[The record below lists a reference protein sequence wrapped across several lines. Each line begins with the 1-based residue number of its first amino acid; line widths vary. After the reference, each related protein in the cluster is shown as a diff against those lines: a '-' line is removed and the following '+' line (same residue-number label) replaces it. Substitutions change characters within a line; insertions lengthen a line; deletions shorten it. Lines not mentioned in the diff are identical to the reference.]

1 MSHHH
6 LSGIIVD
13 VVGIKEP
20 SRVQS
25 CEVHDTC
32 YEILAVDT
40 LVRFRAVQLLGDQG
54 KEETAIAAYW
64 VTDGID
70 RCRVGFLP
78 RDCVKHKL
86 DFDGKLA
93 QVTELLYKST

>member
-1 MSHHH
+1 M
-6 LSGIIVD
+6 
-13 VVGIKEP
+13 VGIEEP
-20 SRVQS
+20 SRGQS

-32 YEILAVDT
+32 GDIVAVDT
-40 LVRFRAVQLLGDQG
+40 IVRSRAVQLICDQG
-54 KEETAIAAYW
+54 KEETSIAAYW

-78 RDCVKHKL
+78 HNCMKHKS

-93 QVTELLYKST
+93 QVTELLSKST